1 MLAIEMLA
9 GKNGMEKAEALA
21 SRMPL
26 VHYHTSCL
34 AWADG
39 GRGRSGRGGGPV
51 RRTNDK

>member
-39 GRGRSGRGGGPV
+39 GAEEKWAWRRSCPA
-51 RRTNDK
+51 NK